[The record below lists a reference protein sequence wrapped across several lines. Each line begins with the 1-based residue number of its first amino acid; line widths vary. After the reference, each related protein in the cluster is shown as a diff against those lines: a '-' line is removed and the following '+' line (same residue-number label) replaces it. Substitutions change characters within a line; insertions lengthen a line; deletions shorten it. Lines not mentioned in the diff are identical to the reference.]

1 MERPPA
7 TINHQPSTT
16 LGLYVHIPFC
26 RKRCHFCYFKVY
38 TDKDS
43 SQIKAY
49 IDAVLKELS
58 LYSAKPFI
66 GGRTPNFIYFGG
78 GTPSYLSVDQLQHLT
93 NRMKTM
99 RPVDG
104 ADEGHLQ

>member
-1 MERPPA
+1 MERPPS

-58 LYSAKPFI
+58 LYAAKPFI
-66 GGRTPNFIYFGG
+66 GG
-78 GTPSYLSVDQLQHLT
+78 GTPKTIRFPGGAASSSLARQLQPLSAG
-93 NRMKTM
+93 
-99 RPVDG
+99 RPSLFSPR
-104 ADEGHLQ
+104 EP